1 MYIPFFLFLQPAE
14 GNRVQVPVVEDDA
27 EQSEDDIRSF
37 RDIDHSV
44 TGATGEKPVTLVVP
58 EPFHMTDSCSQ
69 RVNWNFAYCRHNYA
83 EVNNLLAIY

>member
-1 MYIPFFLFLQPAE
+1 M
-14 GNRVQVPVVEDDA
+14 PVVEDDA

-44 TGATGEKPVTLVVP
+44 TGVTGEKPVTLVVP

-83 EVNNLLAIY
+83 EVSNLLAIY